1 MKDVINI
8 GKLDVHKEEILDLY
22 LNENLSM
29 KKIGNIYG
37 VSHSTV
43 NSHLKKW
50 GTDIRPSK
58 TKKVSKLEIYK
69 DEMIRLY
76 IEEHL
81 STIDISNIYNIPV
94 STVYYTM
101 KEIWNVNIRNYR
113 EMSKYTVNHN
123 SFGSISTEEQAYWL
137 GFMYADGYISND
149 YIGIALALKDISH
162 LEKFKSFVGSN
173 HSIKTYKT
181 KSNDLVKTENYYARI
196 LFKSSIMAKDLIK
209 LGCVENKSLKLM
221 FPSEELLPQK
231 LVKHFLRG
239 YFDGD
244 GSLVLSENSIN
255 FKILGTSEFLQGVIN
270 VLNKNIEKYDF
281 KENLIR
287 NSKDTDKNSFCISYG
302 GRNKTKEVMDWI
314 YGESSI
320 YLDRKYEKY
329 LELNKK

>member
-1 MKDVINI
+1 MIII
-8 GKLDVHKEEILDLY
+8 GKLDVHKEEILNLY
-22 LNENLSM
+22 LNKNLSM
-29 KKIGNIYG
+29 KRIGNIYG

-58 TKKVSKLEIYK
+58 TKKVSKLELYK
-69 DEMIRLY
+69 DKMIRLY
-76 IEEHL
+76 MEEHL
-81 STIDISNIYNIPV
+81 STVDISNIYNVPT

-101 KEIWNVNIRNYR
+101 KEMWNVDIRSYS
-113 EMSKYTVNHN
+113 EMSKYVVNHN
-123 SFGSISTEEQAYWL
+123 SFSSISSEEQAYWL
-137 GFMYADGYISND
+137 GFMYADGYISKD
-149 YIGIALALKDISH
+149 YVGIALAIKDISH
-162 LEKFKSFVGSN
+162 LEKFKLFIESN
-173 HSIKTYKT
+173 HNIKTYKT

-196 LFKSSIMAKDLIK
+196 LFKSSIMVKDLVN
-209 LGCVENKSLKLM
+209 LGCIENKSLKLK
-221 FPSEELLPQK
+221 FPSEELLPKK

-255 FKILGTSEFLQGVIN
+255 FKILGTAEFLRGIVS
-270 VLNKNIEKYDF
+270 VLNENIESYDF

-287 NSKDTDKNSFCISYG
+287 NSEDATKNSFYISYG

-320 YLDRKYEKY
+320 YLDRKYKKY
-329 LELNKK
+329 LKLNIE